1 MINKNFINGIQIFV
15 AATTVATT
23 IVKLV
28 ESYNKINEENSANAV
43 CQKVHTEIH
52 KLTGDFIKNEVP
64 NDERCRLLRKNVD
77 ALIHK
82 HCSKLTGRRRYRAIA
97 EITRHVDDYCR
108 LWK

>member
-1 MINKNFINGIQIFV
+1 MFNKNFINGIQIFV

-28 ESYNKINEENSANAV
+28 ESYNKLNEEKSANDV
-43 CQKVHTEIH
+43 CKKIHMEIH
-52 KLTGDFIKNEVP
+52 KLTSLFIEQDIPNE
-64 NDERCRLLRKNVD
+64 ERCVRLRKTVD
-77 ALIHK
+77 TLVNK
-82 HCSKLTGRRRYRAIA
+82 HCSKLTGRRRLRAVA